1 MPMGERNVSFL
12 LRSALAS
19 VCPVHI
25 INQSHPDPVQHLKV
39 KYVEEKTPIS
49 MEIPLY
55 SLVFVQFVE
64 AGHYW
69 LVNDDKET
77 DTHVNTHC
85 NNIPS
90 EISGIY
96 LASRYFYKITLHQ
109 GSNKSDI
116 CANCYHHKRH
126 LPGNQGLH
134 YAKRNIR
141 ETVLPV
147 DDSSHD
153 KL

>member
-69 LVNDDKET
+69 LINDDKET

-85 NNIPS
+85 NQHT
-90 EISGIY
+90 
-96 LASRYFYKITLHQ
+96 F
-109 GSNKSDI
+109 
-116 CANCYHHKRH
+116 
-126 LPGNQGLH
+126 
-134 YAKRNIR
+134 
-141 ETVLPV
+141 
-147 DDSSHD
+147 
-153 KL
+153 